1 VDALIK
7 ILSPILVAFFIS
19 PLWPLG
25 PNPVPG
31 DPFVIVNK
39 SKNEMALIRENKVHT
54 VVSVGTGKT
63 KELTPEGLFTIT
75 VKAKDP
81 YFRRG
86 NIPGG
91 DRANPLGA
99 RWIGFDA
106 NGTDGRTYGIH
117 GTNQPA
123 SIGKYVSQG
132 CIRTQNEVVTSLFP
146 LIPLGTKILVIS
158 SEKSY
163 ETLAQENGAM
173 K

>member
-1 VDALIK
+1 LLKLISS
-7 ILSPILVAFFIS
+7 IMFAFFFS

-25 PNPVPG
+25 PNPMPG

-39 SKNEMALIRENKVHT
+39 TTNELGFVSENRVQT
-54 VVSVGTGKT
+54 IVSVGTGMT
-63 KELTPEGLFTIT
+63 KELTPEGLFTVT
-75 VKAKDP
+75 VKAKNP
-81 YFRRG
+81 YYIRG

-91 DRANPLGA
+91 DPKNPLGA

-106 NGTDGRTYGIH
+106 RGTNGRIYGLH

-132 CIRTQNEVVTSLFP
+132 CIRMQNEVVSSLFP
-146 LIPLGTKILVIS
+146 LIPLGTKILVTS
-158 SEKSY
+158 SKKSI
-163 ETLAQENGAM
+163 EQLAIENGAI

>member
-1 VDALIK
+1 M
-7 ILSPILVAFFIS
+7 
-19 PLWPLG
+19 
-25 PNPVPG
+25 PG
-31 DPFVIVNK
+31 DPFIIINK
-39 SKNEMALIRENKVHT
+39 AKNELAFINENKVQT

-75 VKAKDP
+75 VKAKEP
-81 YFRRG
+81 FFRRG

-91 DRANPLGA
+91 DPKNPLGA

-106 NGTDGRTYGIH
+106 LGTDGRTYGIH

-132 CIRTQNEVVTSLFP
+132 CIRSQNEVISSLFP

-158 SEKSY
+158 SKKSFEK
-163 ETLAQENGAM
+163 LAQENGAIEY
-173 K
+173 

>member
-1 VDALIK
+1 MLK
-7 ILSPILVAFFIS
+7 ILSPILMTFFLS

-39 SKNEMALIRENKVHT
+39 SRNELAFINENKVQT
-54 VVSVGTGKT
+54 VVSVGTGMT
-63 KELTPEGLFTIT
+63 QELTPEGLFTIT
-75 VKAKDP
+75 VKAKNP

-91 DRANPLGA
+91 DSANPLGS

-106 NGTDGRTYGIH
+106 KGTDGRIYGIH

-132 CIRTQNEVVTSLFP
+132 CIRSQNEVVSSLFP
-146 LIPLGTKILVIS
+146 LIPLGTKILVITS
-158 SEKSY
+158 KKSFQK
-163 ETLAQENGAM
+163 LAQENGAI

>member
-1 VDALIK
+1 MDTLIK
-7 ILSPILVAFFIS
+7 LLSPFLIAFFIS

-25 PNPVPG
+25 PNPLQG
-31 DPFVIVNK
+31 DPFIIVNK
-39 SKNEMALIRENKVHT
+39 SKNEMALISENRVQT
-54 VVSVGTGKT
+54 LVSVGTGKT

-75 VKAKDP
+75 VKAKNP

-91 DRANPLGA
+91 DPANPLGA

-106 NGTDGRTYGIH
+106 RGTDGRVYGIH

-123 SIGKYVSQG
+123 TIGNYVSQG
-132 CIRTQNEVVTSLFP
+132 CIRTQNEVISSLFP
-146 LIPLGTKILVIS
+146 LIPLGTRILVTS
-158 SEKSY
+158 SKRSFED
-163 ETLAQENGAM
+163 LARENGAI